1 MLWCVPCEGRGREC
15 CVCLVKEKVM
25 LLFPHEGKIY
35 NVYVINGSYRG
46 SERCFR
52 VPSSTTLCCAHS
64 DLLACIYVQ
73 QADVPIE

>member
-1 MLWCVPCEGRGREC
+1 MLCVLCEGKGYA
-15 CVCLVKEKVM
+15 
-25 LLFPHEGKIY
+25 LFPHEGKIY

-46 SERCFR
+46 SERCFC